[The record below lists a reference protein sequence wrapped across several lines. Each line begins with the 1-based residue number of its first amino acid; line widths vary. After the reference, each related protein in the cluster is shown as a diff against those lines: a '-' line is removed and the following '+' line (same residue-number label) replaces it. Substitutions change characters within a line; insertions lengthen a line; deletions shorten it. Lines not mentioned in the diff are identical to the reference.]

1 MFTLCPK
8 CALTLIVT
16 AADLR
21 AGQGYVR
28 CGRCSNVFNALVSL
42 SDEREGPP
50 QTPRPQVPDAPVEES
65 TPLEAASAEEA
76 STPIEASSPVES
88 AASIEAATSLE
99 VSTSLEA
106 SARIEAAGE
115 DVVSEPETPAT
126 PIFERVPEATD
137 EIPDK
142 ALEFNPESSNASQV
156 FVEPEHGVA
165 QAIGTGTFKML
176 VLRNKDLARTLGLDD
191 DEEEG
196 AETTLEASGEHAE
209 VSDSLR
215 KEVSAATESSAS
227 TLEWLQGR
235 TPEEIVPPRVRR
247 LWSAG
252 AAVLVLVLG
261 AQIINHYR
269 DDLAAVP
276 AIAPGLSGIYGALG
290 VELHPD
296 WDLGAYDVRQLGA
309 ATDTT
314 DTSALRL
321 RASIANRAAR
331 AQPLPLL
338 RVTMQ
343 DRFGNPIAARD
354 VTPSVYANASQ
365 ARFLGAGERL
375 DAQIVFHDPG
385 RNAVGFELDA
395 CLPSRGERIVCAL
408 GQKPR

>member
-42 SDEREGPP
+42 SDEREM
-50 QTPRPQVPDAPVEES
+50 VPNPSPLPHRESASESSEASAPSGGES
-65 TPLEAASAEEA
+65 TPAPSPSVSSLVAEAPSDN
-76 STPIEASSPVES
+76 
-88 AASIEAATSLE
+88 ATD
-99 VSTSLEA
+99 A
-106 SARIEAAGE
+106 
-115 DVVSEPETPAT
+115 SEPRDTAPSVETPRET
-126 PIFERVPEATD
+126 EPE
-137 EIPDK
+137 EIPDR
-142 ALEFNPESSNASQV
+142 ALEFNPAASNASQV

-191 DEEEG
+191 GEEETG
-196 AETTLEASGEHAE
+196 ETLEASGEHEQVPDA
-209 VSDSLR
+209 LR
-215 KEVSAATESSAS
+215 KEVTAATQSSAS
-227 TLEWLQGR
+227 TLAWLQGR
-235 TPEEIVPPRVRR
+235 EAEPTVAPRLRR
-247 LWSAG
+247 LWTAG
-252 AAVLVLVLG
+252 AAVLALLLTGHIV
-261 AQIINHYR
+261 NHYR
-269 DDLAAVP
+269 DHLASVP
-276 AIAPGLSGIYGALG
+276 ALGPALSGLYDALG

-296 WDLGAYDVRQLGA
+296 WDLSAYDVRQLGA
-309 ATDTT
+309 VTDTS

-354 VTPSVYANASQ
+354 VSPAIYASAS
-365 ARFLGAGERL
+365 AAHRLGAGERL
-375 DAQIVFHDPG
+375 DAEIVFHDPG

-395 CLPSRGERIVCAL
+395 CLPVRDARIVCAL
-408 GQKPR
+408 GQKRR